1 MATERARSRG
11 QIGPGY
17 RILGVDP
24 GTRILG
30 YAVLE
35 LDRELRPQALR
46 HGVCRL
52 SSKETLPER
61 LRKIFV
67 ALTGF
72 VEQLD
77 PDVVVVE
84 DVFYGKNIQSAF
96 RIGESRAV
104 VLLVAALAEREII
117 EYSPA
122 TVKRA
127 ICGNGRAPKT
137 QVQKTV
143 ERLLPL
149 QESPAT
155 GSGRSSMCARCE
167 KSPSLDGGITDIHPF
182 IPLSKSVVSTIAP
195 ESEMLSKTEWPQ
207 LVRICPSSSLND
219 PSDRTSKNRTM
230 SPGLVR
236 RVVPGSK
243 SKLSMPERFPVRL

>member
-24 GTRILG
+24 GTRVLG

-72 VEQLD
+72 VEQFD

-149 QESPAT
+149 QESPQTSDAADALAIALCHAQRLRA
-155 GSGRSSMCARCE
+155 GLPRPPARKKRSGASR
-167 KSPSLDGGITDIHPF
+167 GITR
-182 IPLSKSVVSTIAP
+182 KSLQALLERV
-195 ESEMLSKTEWPQ
+195 Q
-207 LVRICPSSSLND
+207 SSGDS
-219 PSDRTSKNRTM
+219 
-230 SPGLVR
+230 
-236 RVVPGSK
+236 
-243 SKLSMPERFPVRL
+243 